1 MKTDYLSN
9 KNKLVMPLL
18 MKKITKRTHTPP
30 LPGRYCKDSDVWVIE
45 TEKGGQ
51 PLIES
56 DHTVLELLTKTEA
69 VREQDD
75 QSILLASI
83 TKTMSQIESDDESK
97 NFIRRNR
104 IAELMTKTKVHR
116 EQDD

>member
-1 MKTDYLSN
+1 MTTNNLLGTTKSVL
-9 KNKLVMPLL
+9 PLL
-18 MKKITKRTHTPP
+18 MRKITKRTNTPP
-30 LPGRYCKDSDVWVIE
+30 LPGRYCKDSDVWMIE

-75 QSILLASI
+75 QPRLLASI
-83 TKTMSQIESDDESK
+83 TKTMTQIESDDESK

-104 IAELMTKTKVHR
+104 IDELMTKTKAQR